1 MTESNFVNHAP
12 QLPTSTPRF
21 ALYFVRFALAA
32 SFLSAVADRFGL
44 WGAAGTGEVAWGEF
58 KSFLEYTSL
67 LLWFLPEPLVVF
79 SGWTATILEI
89 VLAVGLISGIQLR
102 AVALGS
108 CLLLLTF
115 ALCMT
120 FGTGPEGPLS
130 FSVWTASAAS
140 LLLATHPQ
148 LHTPAAA

>member
-1 MTESNFVNHAP
+1 MTESYFVNHAP
-12 QLPTSTPRF
+12 LLPTSTPRF

-58 KSFLEYTSL
+58 QSFLGYTSL

-89 VLAVGLISGIQLR
+89 VLAVGLITGIQLR

-148 LHTPAAA
+148 LRTPAAA

>member
-1 MTESNFVNHAP
+1 MNHDP

-58 KSFLEYTSL
+58 QSFLGYTSL

-89 VLAVGLISGIQLR
+89 VLAFGLITGIQLR

-148 LHTPAAA
+148 LRTPVDA

>member
-1 MTESNFVNHAP
+1 MNHAP

-44 WGAAGTGEVAWGEF
+44 WGAAGTGEVAWGEIQT
-58 KSFLEYTSL
+58 FLGYTSL

-89 VLAVGLISGIQLR
+89 VLAVGLITGIQLR

-148 LHTPAAA
+148 LRTPAAA

>member
-1 MTESNFVNHAP
+1 MLLIEGGEAEDHAWD
-12 QLPTSTPRF
+12 LLRFPRIH
-21 ALYFVRFALAA
+21 
-32 SFLSAVADRFGL
+32 ADGMIFH
-44 WGAAGTGEVAWGEF
+44 TD
-58 KSFLEYTSL
+58 
-67 LLWFLPEPLVVF
+67 
-79 SGWTATILEI
+79 
-89 VLAVGLISGIQLR
+89 AVGLITGIQLR
-102 AVALGS
+102 AVALSS

-148 LHTPAAA
+148 LRTPAAT

>member
-1 MTESNFVNHAP
+1 MNHDP
-12 QLPTSTPRF
+12 QLLTSTPRF

-58 KSFLEYTSL
+58 QSFLGYTSL

-89 VLAVGLISGIQLR
+89 VLAVGLITGIQLR

>member
-1 MTESNFVNHAP
+1 MNHAP
-12 QLPTSTPRF
+12 RLPTSTPRF

-58 KSFLEYTSL
+58 HSFLEYTSL

-89 VLAVGLISGIQLR
+89 VLAVGLITGIQLR

-130 FSVWTASAAS
+130 FSVWTA
-140 LLLATHPQ
+140 
-148 LHTPAAA
+148 